1 MNTVYGIASM
11 AVRST
16 VVYIWYIT
24 TLIWHLDELLSQR
37 SSDFS
42 LPKRNLPQK
51 IQDFLVASELLW
63 LFYSKLLSCFF
74 VSRIWTCSLQ
84 IFCQRNL
91 HVSTQ
96 GLKHQHSPPSLAW
109 YPPIWLGK
117 STPRWEIKSSPISF
131 PPAGRG
137 ALCGAPEPGIYT
149 GWMMGDV
156 NISFHQ
162 SELNPGFGVFRRSL
176 VC

>member
-1 MNTVYGIASM
+1 MTFGWIIVATQQ
-11 AVRST
+11 RFLPPKKKPST
-16 VVYIWYIT
+16 KDYP
-24 TLIWHLDELLSQR
+24 R
-37 SSDFS
+37 FS
-42 LPKRNLPQK
+42 CCFWAFVT
-51 IQDFLVASELLW
+51 FLFQTFK
-63 LFYSKLLSCFF
+63 LFFF
-74 VSRIWTCSLQ
+74 RSRICTCSLQ

-117 STPRWEIKSSPISF
+117 STPRWEIKSSPIFCS
-131 PPAGRG
+131 PAGRG
-137 ALCGAPEPGIYT
+137 TLCGAPEPGIYT

-156 NISFHQ
+156 KISFHQ

-176 VC
+176 VY